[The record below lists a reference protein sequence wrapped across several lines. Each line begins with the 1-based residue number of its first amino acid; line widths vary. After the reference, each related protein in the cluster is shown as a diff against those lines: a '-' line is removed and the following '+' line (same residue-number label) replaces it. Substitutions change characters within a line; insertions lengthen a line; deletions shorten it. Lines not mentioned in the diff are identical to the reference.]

1 MENDELNRIRRGL
14 ESVLILKKR
23 REALINR
30 INEVKQLIIEL
41 LSEIEKKQHDEKIVD
56 IASFSN
62 ILFNLVGN
70 YQRKINRHERQL
82 IELKL
87 KYTKEKEHL
96 KILEEELRD
105 LEEDITQLSQDTRS
119 YSKHYIRKVDEIS
132 KVLPEAIRIKYLA
145 LEEKRKALVE
155 KQIGMLAA
163 YKIVEHIMD
172 NINSIQKSLDS
183 ATKWVDSGAFVNKS
197 TSDTDIK
204 YTHLDTMAYEFA
216 QLASR
221 LRDLKEDLKDLG
233 HFNTLIG
240 IGIDN
245 SIRIVDYWFD
255 NLFTDLKVR
264 DKITED
270 QQQINS
276 LAYYVEKIL
285 LDLDGQL
292 KILEINLSGIES
304 MQQELR

>member
-1 MENDELNRIRRGL
+1 MENSELRRIRHNL
-14 ESVLILKKR
+14 ESLLILKKR

-41 LSEIEKKQHDEKIVD
+41 LSEIEKKQRDAKIVD
-56 IASFSN
+56 INSFSS
-62 ILFNLVGN
+62 ILTNLIGN
-70 YQRKINRHERQL
+70 YQKKINRHQRQL

-96 KILEEELRD
+96 KILEEELKA
-105 LEEDITQLSQDTRS
+105 LEEKIAELSQDTES
-119 YSKHYIRKVDEIS
+119 YSKHYIRKVNEIS
-132 KVLPEAIRIKYLA
+132 KDLPEEIKLKYLA

-155 KQIGMLAA
+155 KEIGMMTA
-163 YKIVEHIMD
+163 YKIVEQIMD

-183 ATKWVDSGAFVNKS
+183 AVKWIASDAFINKS

-204 YTHLDTMAYEFA
+204 YTHFDTMAYEFA

-221 LRDLKEDLKDLG
+221 LRDLKKDLKDLG
-233 HFNTLIG
+233 NFNTLIG

-245 SIRIVDYWFD
+245 SLRIVDYWFD

-264 DKITED
+264 DKIAED
-270 QQQINS
+270 QQQVNS

-285 LDLDGQL
+285 LDLEGQL
-292 KILEINLSGIES
+292 KILEMNLNEIES
-304 MQQELR
+304 MQQELI